1 MIGLLLTWIAGVG
14 GMPIPYSPKLD
25 DGITIL
31 LLCCF
36 FISAYVLSRS
46 RKFLVQLMKDFL
58 LNRERTSIF
67 ATTTAADMRYML
79 LLILQTCVLGA
90 VCTFNYILDVRPELG
105 ERIPP
110 YILLGVYL
118 AIALLYLFWKWVTY
132 SFLGWIFFDGNR
144 TSLWMESYSTLLYY
158 LGFALF
164 PFALFLV
171 YFDLSLLATVIIG
184 LFLMFFT
191 KILMFYKW
199 IKLFCNNLYGVLLLI
214 LYFCALEIIPCF
226 IVYRGVL
233 QVNDYLIINF

>member
-1 MIGLLLTWIAGVG
+1 MIRLLLTWITGFK

-67 ATTTAADMRYML
+67 AATTAADMRYML

-90 VCTFNYILDVRPELG
+90 VCTFNYLIDVRPELG

-144 TSLWMESYSTLLYY
+144 TRLWMESYSTLLYY

>member
-1 MIGLLLTWIAGVG
+1 MIRLLLPWITGFK

-67 ATTTAADMRYML
+67 AATTAADMRYML

-90 VCTFNYILDVRPELG
+90 VCTFNYLIDVRPELG

>member
-1 MIGLLLTWIAGVG
+1 MIRLLLTWITGFK

-67 ATTTAADMRYML
+67 AATTAADMRYML
-79 LLILQTCVLGA
+79 LLNLQTCVLGA
-90 VCTFNYILDVRPELG
+90 VCTFNYLIDVRPELG

>member
-1 MIGLLLTWIAGVG
+1 MIRLLLTWITGFK

-67 ATTTAADMRYML
+67 AATTAADMRYML
-79 LLILQTCVLGA
+79 LLSLQTCVLGA
-90 VCTFNYILDVRPELG
+90 VCTFNYLIDVRPELG

>member
-1 MIGLLLTWIAGVG
+1 MIRLLLTWITGFK

-67 ATTTAADMRYML
+67 AATTAADMRYML

-90 VCTFNYILDVRPELG
+90 VCTFNYLIDVRPELG

-132 SFLGWIFFDGNR
+132 SFQCWIFFDGNR

-191 KILMFYKW
+191 KILMLYKW
-199 IKLFCNNLYGVLLLI
+199 IKLFCSNLYGILLLI

-233 QVNDYLIINF
+233 QLNDYLIINF

>member
-1 MIGLLLTWIAGVG
+1 MIRLLLTWITGFK

-67 ATTTAADMRYML
+67 AATTAADMRYML

-90 VCTFNYILDVRPELG
+90 VCTFNYLIDVRPELG

-118 AIALLYLFWKWVTY
+118 AIALLYLFWKWVSY

>member
-1 MIGLLLTWIAGVG
+1 MIRLLLTWITGFK

-67 ATTTAADMRYML
+67 AATTAADMRYML

-90 VCTFNYILDVRPELG
+90 VCTFNYLIDVRPELG

-132 SFLGWIFFDGNR
+132 SLLGWIFFDGNR

>member
-1 MIGLLLTWIAGVG
+1 MIRLLLTWITGFK

-67 ATTTAADMRYML
+67 AATTAADMRYML

-90 VCTFNYILDVRPELG
+90 VCTFNYLIDVRPELG

-118 AIALLYLFWKWVTY
+118 AIAFLYLLWKWVTY

>member
-1 MIGLLLTWIAGVG
+1 MIRLLLTWITGFK

-67 ATTTAADMRYML
+67 AATTAADMRYML

-90 VCTFNYILDVRPELG
+90 VCTFNYLIDVRPELG

-144 TSLWMESYSTLLYY
+144 TSLWIESYSTLLYY

-164 PFALFLV
+164 PFAVFLV

-191 KILMFYKW
+191 KILVFYKW

>member
-1 MIGLLLTWIAGVG
+1 MIRLLLTWITGFK

-67 ATTTAADMRYML
+67 AATTAADMRYML

-90 VCTFNYILDVRPELG
+90 VCTFNYLIDVRPELG

-118 AIALLYLFWKWVTY
+118 AIALLYLFWKWVTS

>member
-1 MIGLLLTWIAGVG
+1 MIRLLLTWITGFK

-67 ATTTAADMRYML
+67 AATTAADMRYML

-90 VCTFNYILDVRPELG
+90 VCTFNYLIDVRPDLG

>member
-1 MIGLLLTWIAGVG
+1 MIRLLLTWITGFK

-67 ATTTAADMRYML
+67 AATTAADMRYML

-226 IVYRGVL
+226 IIYRGVL
-233 QVNDYLIINF
+233 QLNDYLIINF

>member
-1 MIGLLLTWIAGVG
+1 MIRLLLTWITGFK

-67 ATTTAADMRYML
+67 AATTAADMRYML

-90 VCTFNYILDVRPELG
+90 VCTFNYLIDVRPELG

-132 SFLGWIFFDGNR
+132 SVLGWIFFDGNR

>member
-1 MIGLLLTWIAGVG
+1 MIRLLLTWITGFK

-67 ATTTAADMRYML
+67 AATTAADMRYML

-90 VCTFNYILDVRPELG
+90 VCTFNYLIDVRPELG

-199 IKLFCNNLYGVLLLI
+199 FKLFCSNLHGSFLLI

>member
-1 MIGLLLTWIAGVG
+1 MIRLLLTWITGFK

-67 ATTTAADMRYML
+67 AATTAADMRYML

-90 VCTFNYILDVRPELG
+90 VCTFNYLIDVRPELG

-118 AIALLYLFWKWVTY
+118 AIALLYLFWKWVPY

>member
-1 MIGLLLTWIAGVG
+1 MIGLLLTWIAGFE

-46 RKFLVQLMKDFL
+46 RKFLVQLVKDFL

-67 ATTTAADMRYML
+67 AATTAADMRYML

-90 VCTFNYILDVRPELG
+90 VCTFNYFIDVRPELG

-118 AIALLYLFWKWVTY
+118 AIALLYLFWKWLTY

-144 TSLWMESYSTLLYY
+144 TSLWMESYSALLYY

-199 IKLFCNNLYGVLLLI
+199 LKLFSCNIYGVFLLI
-214 LYFCALEIIPCF
+214 LYFCALEIVPCL
-226 IVYRGVL
+226 IVYQGMIQLNNV
-233 QVNDYLIINF
+233 LIINF

>member
-1 MIGLLLTWIAGVG
+1 MIRLLLTWITGFK

-67 ATTTAADMRYML
+67 AATTAADMRYML

-90 VCTFNYILDVRPELG
+90 VCTFNYLIDVRPELG

-132 SFLGWIFFDGNR
+132 SFLGWIFFDGNC

>member
-1 MIGLLLTWIAGVG
+1 MIRLLLTWITGFK

-67 ATTTAADMRYML
+67 AATTAADMRYML

-90 VCTFNYILDVRPELG
+90 VCTFNYLIDVRPELG

-118 AIALLYLFWKWVTY
+118 VIALLYLFWKWVTY

>member
-1 MIGLLLTWIAGVG
+1 MIRLLLTWITGFK

-67 ATTTAADMRYML
+67 AATTAADMRYML

-90 VCTFNYILDVRPELG
+90 VCTFNYLIDVRPELG

-132 SFLGWIFFDGNR
+132 SFLGGIFFDGNR

>member
-1 MIGLLLTWIAGVG
+1 MIRLLLTWITGFK

-67 ATTTAADMRYML
+67 AATTAADMRYML

-90 VCTFNYILDVRPELG
+90 VCTFNYLIDVRPELG

-199 IKLFCNNLYGVLLLI
+199 IKLFCSNLYGILLLM

>member
-1 MIGLLLTWIAGVG
+1 MIRLLLTWITGFK

-67 ATTTAADMRYML
+67 AATTAADMRYML

-90 VCTFNYILDVRPELG
+90 VCTFNYLIDVRQELG

>member
-1 MIGLLLTWIAGVG
+1 MIRLLLTWITGFK

-67 ATTTAADMRYML
+67 AATTAADMRYML

-90 VCTFNYILDVRPELG
+90 VCTFNYLIDVRPELG

-199 IKLFCNNLYGVLLLI
+199 LKLFCNNLHGGFLLI
-214 LYFCALEIIPCF
+214 LYFCALEIMPCF
-226 IVYRGVL
+226 VLYQGVMQL
-233 QVNDYLIINF
+233 NSYLIIKF

>member
-1 MIGLLLTWIAGVG
+1 MIRLLLTWITGFK

-67 ATTTAADMRYML
+67 AATTAADMRYML

-90 VCTFNYILDVRPELG
+90 VCTFNYLIDVRPELG

-132 SFLGWIFFDGNR
+132 SFLGWIFFFDGNR

-214 LYFCALEIIPCF
+214 LYFCAL
-226 IVYRGVL
+226 
-233 QVNDYLIINF
+233 

>member
-1 MIGLLLTWIAGVG
+1 MIRLLLTWITGFK

-67 ATTTAADMRYML
+67 AATTAADMRYML

-90 VCTFNYILDVRPELG
+90 VCTFIYLIDVRPELG

>member
-1 MIGLLLTWIAGVG
+1 MIRLLLTWITGFK

-25 DGITIL
+25 DGITML

-67 ATTTAADMRYML
+67 AATTAADMRYML

-90 VCTFNYILDVRPELG
+90 VCTFNYLIDVRPELG

>member
-1 MIGLLLTWIAGVG
+1 MIRLLLTWITGFK

-67 ATTTAADMRYML
+67 AATTAADMRYML

-90 VCTFNYILDVRPELG
+90 VCTFNYLIDVRPELG

-214 LYFCALEIIPCF
+214 VYFCALEIIPCF

>member
-1 MIGLLLTWIAGVG
+1 MIRLLLTWITGFK

-67 ATTTAADMRYML
+67 AATTAADMRYML

-90 VCTFNYILDVRPELG
+90 VCTFNYLIDVRPELG

-132 SFLGWIFFDGNR
+132 SFLGRIFFDGNR

-199 IKLFCNNLYGVLLLI
+199 IKLFCNKLYGVLLLI

>member
-1 MIGLLLTWIAGVG
+1 MIRLLLTWITGFK

-67 ATTTAADMRYML
+67 AATTAADMRYML

-90 VCTFNYILDVRPELG
+90 VCTFNYLIDVRPELG

-171 YFDLSLLATVIIG
+171 YFDLGLLATVIIG

>member
-1 MIGLLLTWIAGVG
+1 MIRLLLTWITGFK

-67 ATTTAADMRYML
+67 AATTAADMRYML
-79 LLILQTCVLGA
+79 LLILENCVLGA
-90 VCTFNYILDVRPELG
+90 VCTFNYLIDVRPELG